1 MTSVINEKFLAV
13 IHAAQDAVVAENASF
28 DYVASNAEI
37 ATDIWH
43 NHMTPFERLEFVQL
57 FTNESLVIERRYDL
71 ALWLIENSL
80 K

>member
-1 MTSVINEKFLAV
+1 MTSVINAKFQAV
-13 IHAAQDAVVAENASF
+13 IHNAQDAVVEVNASF

-43 NHMTPFERLEFVQL
+43 NEMTPFERLEFVQE
-57 FTNESLVIERRYDL
+57 FTPENLVIERRYKL